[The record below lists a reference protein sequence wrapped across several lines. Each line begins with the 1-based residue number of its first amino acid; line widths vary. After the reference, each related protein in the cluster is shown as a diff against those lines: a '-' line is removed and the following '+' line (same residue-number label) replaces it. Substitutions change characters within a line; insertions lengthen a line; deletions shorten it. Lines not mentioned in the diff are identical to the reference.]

1 MMASSNNEKQLE
13 PATNNIL
20 QQKNI
25 IRNDKKNNNQP
36 NGKEGGWGKLDDSL
50 LKSIIYAGCHARQY
64 RYHAAAMSVS
74 ETPIISET
82 VGVSET
88 LTRA

>member
-1 MMASSNNEKQLE
+1 MASSNNEKQLE
-13 PATNNIL
+13 QATNNIL

-25 IRNDKKNNNQP
+25 TRNNEKNNNQP
-36 NGKEGGWGKLDDSL
+36 NGLEGGWGKLDDSR
-50 LKSIIYAGCHARQY
+50 LKLIIYEGCHTRQY
-64 RYHAAAMSVS
+64 RYHAAAMGVS
-74 ETPIISET
+74 ETPNISET